1 VKIFERDFLISNECC
16 KKKRF
21 KHSKYHY
28 VLFPE
33 KVYVAACKKMCNK
46 DDQEKNIRCI
56 GMNHDPL
63 DKKAHWKLACSM
75 KGEPMSKRFVAVH
88 RILP

>member
-1 VKIFERDFLISNECC
+1 
-16 KKKRF
+16 
-21 KHSKYHY
+21 
-28 VLFPE
+28 
-33 KVYVAACKKMCNK
+33 MCNK

-63 DKKAHWKLACSM
+63 DKKAHWKLVCSV
-75 KGEPMSKRFVAVH
+75 KGEPMSKRYVAVH